1 MTATVV
7 EVVTPI
13 MIAFRK
19 ATMVGPIA
27 VAAVMAA
34 IECLGITSTDVA
46 FRSRAIEIAAG
57 VRPRAAI
64 GVPSAVVGESATAA
78 RAAA

>member
-46 FRSRAIEIAAG
+46 FRS
-57 VRPRAAI
+57 
-64 GVPSAVVGESATAA
+64 
-78 RAAA
+78 